1 MLQTVPILAL
11 NSPDTLEHDDTC
23 APVVQDGKEIP
34 QRAAY
39 RVDDKRSFGKPG
51 NDKRFSSVFPGQ
63 PQDCA
68 DIQGNGVNISGIYGI
83 SPGGVGRPLNVYCDM
98 DTDGGGWTVFQRR
111 MDGSVSFSRNWSDYK
126 IGFGSISSEH
136 WLGNDKIHQLTNQKM
151 YELWVDLE
159 DFEGETKYAI
169 YYRFNVG
176 NESDQYRL
184 KLGSLFNGT
193 AGNNFSPHSGNS
205 FRTVQRCTTSQ
216 LQSGWWFSKHCYLC
230 NLNGL
235 YSRRNRLAGIAW
247 YAWTDLR
254 YPLKGTEMKI
264 RPVNP

>member
-1 MLQTVPILAL
+1 M
-11 NSPDTLEHDDTC
+11 D
-23 APVVQDGKEIP
+23 
-34 QRAAY
+34 
-39 RVDDKRSFGKPG
+39 
-51 NDKRFSSVFPGQ
+51 DKRFSSVFPGQ

-83 SPGGVGRPLNVYCDM
+83 YPGGVGRPFNVYCDM

-159 DFEGETKYAI
+159 DFAGENKYAI

-176 NESDQYRL
+176 NESDQYKL
-184 KLGSLFNGT
+184 KLGSLINGT
-193 AGNNFSPHSGNS
+193 AGNCFGRHSGS
-205 FRTVQRCTTSQ
+205 AFSTVDRDHDESPTRHCANYYE
-216 LQSGWWFSKHCYLC
+216 SGWWFKNCYCC
-230 NLNGL
+230 NLNGHYYL
-235 YSRRNRLAGIAW
+235 NPTGYKNGGVIWQTWHGYKYS
-247 YAWTDLR
+247 
-254 YPLKGTEMKI
+254 LKGTEMKI